1 MVHCQFNF
9 LKLKHQQSKMKN
21 QICFSVVFVLL
32 LFLLLVKKWS
42 CVEAQTCNS
51 GTLTGNDPPPGQCN
65 NTENDSKCCKE
76 GMSYDTYT
84 CSPPVSSS
92 TPAILTLNSFQE
104 GGDGGNESKCDNQFH
119 PNDTPVVALSTGWF
133 NNKERCSNSITIN
146 GNGKSVQAMVVDECD
161 STMGCDAEHAY
172 QPPCANNTVDA
183 SKAVWVALG
192 VPEESDD
199 WGKLEITCSDA

>member
-32 LFLLLVKKWS
+32 LFLLLVTKWS
-42 CVEAQTCNS
+42 CVEAQTCDS
-51 GTLTGNDPPPGQCN
+51 GTLTGKDPPAGQC
-65 NTENDSKCCKE
+65 NTENDSKCCEE
-76 GMSYDTYT
+76 GMSYDTYN

-104 GGDGGNESKCDNQFH
+104 HGDGGGKSKCDNQYH
-119 PNDTPVVALSTGWF
+119 SNDTPVVALSTGWF
-133 NNKERCSNSITIN
+133 NNKERCPNSITIN
-146 GNGKSVQAMVVDECD
+146 GNGKSVQARVVDECD
-161 STMGCDAEHAY
+161 STMGCDADHSY

-199 WGKLEITCSDA
+199 WGKLEITWSDA